1 MKIYV
6 EAKSKKQVNEMLAS
20 GQQVSG
26 YNHSIFGGGG
36 YYNISDLADGD
47 IVAIYEKTINGNHVA
62 KSWGCYV
69 KSKNLLK

>member
-6 EAKSKKQVNEMLAS
+6 EAKSKKQVNDMLAS

-26 YNHSIFGGGG
+26 YNHSIYGGGG
-36 YYNISDLADGD
+36 WYNVSDLADGD
-47 IVAIYEKTINGNHVA
+47 VVAIFQKTIKGNPVV

-69 KSKNLLK
+69 KDKNTLK